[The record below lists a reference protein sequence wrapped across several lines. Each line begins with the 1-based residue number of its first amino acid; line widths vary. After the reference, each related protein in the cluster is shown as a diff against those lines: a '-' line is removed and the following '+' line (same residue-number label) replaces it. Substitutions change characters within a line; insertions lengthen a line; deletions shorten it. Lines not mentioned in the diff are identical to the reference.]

1 MLYFAVQIPINMQTI
16 LSTSYPVHFQ
26 ETGYDAINQFI
37 ADKGFKT
44 VFILVDENSHEHCLP
59 ILQQELEVDVTFE
72 VIEIESGEVNK
83 NLGTCMSIWH
93 ALTDLGAD
101 RKSLLINIGGGVIT
115 DMGGFVASTY
125 KRGIQFINIP
135 TTLLSMVDAS
145 VGGKTGVD
153 LGVLKNQIGLFAD
166 PEMVII
172 DPLYLKT
179 LAEIEV
185 TSGMAE
191 IIKYGLTYDKSLWNQ
206 FIDEN
211 KEVDLVGMIHRSIEI
226 KNEVVLEDRLEANLR
241 KILNYGHTIG
251 HAVESYFL
259 ESEDKK
265 TLTHGQ
271 AIALGMITEA
281 YISSKLFDFPQ
292 EDLTL
297 IKKTIIRIF
306 GKVPVLPEDYDAVID
321 LMKHDKK
328 NLNGQVN
335 FVLLEGIEKY
345 KIDCKVSTDLI
356 VESLNYYLA

>member
-1 MLYFAVQIPINMQTI
+1 MQTI
-16 LSTSYPVHFQ
+16 TSTSYPVHFK
-26 ETGYDAINQFI
+26 EIGYSSLHDFI
-37 ADKGFKT
+37 VFKNFKT
-44 VFILVDENSHEHCLP
+44 VYVLVDENTHEHCLP
-59 ILQQELEVDVTFE
+59 ILQQEIDVDVTFE
-72 VIEIESGEVNK
+72 IIEIESGEINK
-83 NLGTCMSIWH
+83 NIGTCISLWQ
-93 ALTDLGAD
+93 ALTDRGAD

-125 KRGIQFINIP
+125 KRGIQFVNIP

-153 LGVLKNQIGLFAD
+153 LGVLKNQVGLFAD

-179 LAEIEV
+179 LSEKEV
-185 TSGMAE
+185 VSGMAE
-191 IIKYGLTYDKSLWNQ
+191 IIKYGLTYDTSLWNQ
-206 FIDEN
+206 FLEED

-251 HAVESYFL
+251 HAVESHFL
-259 ESEDKK
+259 ESDDKE

-281 YISSKLFDFPQ
+281 YLSHKLLNFPK
-292 EDLTL
+292 EDLEI
-297 IKKTIIRIF
+297 IKKTIVRIF
-306 GKVPVLPEDYDAVID
+306 GKVPVLTSDYDTVLN

-328 NLNGQVN
+328 NINGQVN
-335 FVLLEGIEKY
+335 FVLLEAMGTC
-345 KIDCKVSTDLI
+345 KIDCKVSPELI
-356 VESLNYYLA
+356 IESLDYYLED

>member
-1 MLYFAVQIPINMQTI
+1 MQTI
-16 LSTSYPVHFQ
+16 QSTSYPVHFQ
-26 ETGYDAINQFI
+26 ETGYKAINKFI

-44 VFILVDENSHEHCLP
+44 VFILVDENTHKDCLP
-59 ILQQELEVDVTFE
+59 ILQQELEVDVVFE

-83 NLGTCMSIWH
+83 NLGTCMSIWQ

-172 DPLYLKT
+172 DSLYLKT
-179 LAEIEV
+179 LSEKEM

-191 IIKYGLTYDKSLWNQ
+191 IIKYGLTYDASLWDQ
-206 FIDEN
+206 FVDPS
-211 KEVDLVGMIHRSIEI
+211 KKVDLEGMIHRSIEI

-251 HAVESYFL
+251 HAVESHFL
-259 ESEDKK
+259 ESDDKT
-265 TLTHGQ
+265 TLTHGE

-281 YISSKLFDFPQ
+281 YVSHKLYDFPL
-292 EDLTL
+292 EDLEL
-297 IKKTIIRIF
+297 IKSTIIRIF
-306 GKVPVLPEDYDAVID
+306 GKVPVLPEDYDVVVD

-345 KIDCKVSTDLI
+345 KIDCKVSVDLI
-356 VESLNYYLA
+356 KESLDYYLA